1 MTYNYEEIKDI
12 KLGAIYTKKYT
23 EFRVFAPNREKMD

>member
-12 KLGAIYTKKYT
+12 KLGAIYTKNIQNL
-23 EFRVFAPNREKMD
+23 EFLLQIGKK